1 MGSLLAPQSAV
12 ESTVNE
18 TFSIGDKSETP
29 QRIIDIPLNSVL
41 RLMKCH
47 SDLISSPFHLVA
59 LFRDSYLV
67 FLCGLLRKIL
77 NDFHKLHRK
86 HPLLVTTPTN
96 VPIIINLFNK
106 HNLIS
111 CL

>member
-1 MGSLLAPQSAV
+1 MLHVFLLV
-12 ESTVNE
+12 TKKC
-18 TFSIGDKSETP
+18 G
-29 QRIIDIPLNSVL
+29 L
-41 RLMKCH
+41 RV
-47 SDLISSPFHLVA
+47 HLVA
-59 LFRDSYLV
+59 LFRDSHLV
-67 FLCGLLRKIL
+67 FLCRLLRKIL

-86 HPLLVTTPTN
+86 HPLLVTKPTN